1 MPAKPTPPAAPPR
14 SAARDRLVAAA
25 ADVFYAD
32 GIHAVGVDRLIAAAG
47 VTKATFYR
55 HFPSK
60 EDLVLAYLRLRDD
73 AIRAD
78 IGRAVTA
85 ADDPRGQ
92 VASVMEWLA
101 DEVCG
106 PGFRGCP
113 FINAAAE
120 YPDPDHPVRLL
131 VAEHRTWFRDTLAGL
146 LRAAGHPAP
155 DAGAAS
161 LLLARDGAMVGG
173 YLDGSDARAVLLR
186 TADALMAGIGD
197 HG

>member
-1 MPAKPTPPAAPPR
+1 MSAQTPPAPASR
-14 SAARDRLVAAA
+14 SAARDRLVTAAA
-25 ADVFYAD
+25 GIFYTD
-32 GIHAVGVDRLIAAAG
+32 GIHSVGVDRLIAAAG

-60 EDLVLAYLRLRDD
+60 EDLVLAYLRLRDE
-73 AIRAD
+73 AIRAEID
-78 IGRAVTA
+78 RAA
-85 ADDPRGQ
+85 AAASDPRGQ

-101 DEVCG
+101 AEVCG

-120 YPDPDHPVRLL
+120 YPEPDHPVRQL
-131 VAEHRTWFRDTLAGL
+131 VAEHRAWFRETLAGL

-155 DAGAAS
+155 EAAAAS

-173 YLDGSDARAVLLR
+173 YLDGSDARATLLR
-186 TADALMAGIGD
+186 TADALMAHVGD
-197 HG
+197 

>member
-1 MPAKPTPPAAPPR
+1 MSAQPSPPPR
-14 SAARDRLVAAA
+14 SAARDRLLATA

-60 EDLVLAYLRLRDD
+60 EDLVLAYLRQRD
-73 AIRAD
+73 AAVRAD
-78 IGRAVTA
+78 VERAVATVQ
-85 ADDPRGQ
+85 DPRGQ
-92 VASVMEWLA
+92 VDAVMEWLA
-101 DEVCG
+101 EEVCG

-120 YPDPDHPVRLL
+120 YPDPEHPVRVL
-131 VAEHRTWFRDTLAGL
+131 VAEHRTWFRDTLAGV
-146 LRAAGHPAP
+146 LRAAGHPDP
-155 DAGAAS
+155 DAAAAS

-173 YLDGSDARAVLLR
+173 YLDGAGARIVLLS
-186 TADALMAGIGD
+186 TADALMAHVGR
-197 HG
+197 